1 MKRINDKKLKEIKGG
16 ASFWAITGIVVAA
29 ITFIAGV
36 LDGYVR
42 PSKCHK

>member
-1 MKRINDKKLKEIKGG
+1 MKKISENKLKEIKGG
-16 ASFWAITGIVVAA
+16 ASFWAITGIVIAA
-29 ITFIAGV
+29 LTFIAGV